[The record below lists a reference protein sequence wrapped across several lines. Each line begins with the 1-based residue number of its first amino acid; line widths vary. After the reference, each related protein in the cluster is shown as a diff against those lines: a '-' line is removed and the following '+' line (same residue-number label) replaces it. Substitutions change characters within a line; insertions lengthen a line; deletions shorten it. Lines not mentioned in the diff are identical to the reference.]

1 MTNKK
6 CRVYETLNS
15 VKDLKI
21 DKSSELM
28 TLSGVFGEC
37 GKRNR
42 NNRVYETSNYAAMV
56 SEMQQRIKNEGGIPG
71 ELEHPQ
77 SMNITLE
84 NISHKIIDIQIDENG
99 LVTGTIQLLNTPKGK
114 IAQAIVEGGLPLYIS
129 SRATGQISKDGKVTL
144 EKLST
149 YDLVGTPGF
158 EQAKMHLNES
168 LEIMHEEDNLC
179 IIEENETN
187 ENNNDMNNEQIF
199 EKISELEKQISILQE
214 EKEEL
219 KQTIE
224 NIIESNT
231 VKLDQD
237 QVKML
242 AEGIQNW
249 IIEEY
254 SPEVQKWIT
263 EEFAP
268 EHRDEIIE
276 SVSIDKDEILETY
289 RKDFTESIC
298 PLIQNWIIEE
308 YSPEFQNW
316 ITEEFAPAIQNWIVE
331 EYSPDVQNWLDESYI
346 ETIKTKVKDIV
357 NEAKANN
364 LDSIDETLKLLEN
377 IEVSKPKINNSSVQ
391 LNEVNINSNEPYFIQ
406 NMPDYIRP
414 LWNQASQEIKE
425 SINRRAKIYNFNAT
439 NAIEKFWESI
449 DFANIKPINNI
460 YEGFDNIID
469 EREKSIRLAF
479 RKKAHVNY
487 GLR

>member
-1 MTNKK
+1 MANKK

-15 VKDLKI
+15 VKDLSV
-21 DKSSELM
+21 DKSNGLM

-37 GKRNR
+37 GKKNR
-42 NNRVYETSNYAAMV
+42 NNRIYETSNYTAMV
-56 SEMQQRIKNEGGIPG
+56 TEMKNRIKAEGGIPG

-84 NISHKIIDIQIDENG
+84 NISHKIIDINIDENG

-129 SRATGQISKDGKVTL
+129 SRATGQVSKDGHVTL
-144 EKLST
+144 ERLST

-168 LEIMHEEDNLC
+168 LETMEEDDNICVIIENKEDNEINENMDSEILEKLNNLEEE
-179 IIEENETN
+179 ITRLREENEELR
-187 ENNNDMNNEQIF
+187 EN
-199 EKISELEKQISILQE
+199 LESITE
-214 EKEEL
+214 V
-219 KQTIE
+219 T
-224 NIIESNT
+224 
-231 VKLDQD
+231 KLDPE

-249 IIEEY
+249 IVEEY
-254 SPEVQKWIT
+254 SPELQKWIV

-268 EHRDEIIE
+268 EHKDEIVE
-276 SVSIDKDEILETY
+276 SVSADREEILETY
-289 RKDFTESIC
+289 RKDFTETIC
-298 PLIQNWIIEE
+298 PLIQQWVIEE

-331 EYSPDVQNWLDESYI
+331 EYSPDVQAWLDESYI
-346 ETIKTKVKDIV
+346 DTIKTKVKDIV

-364 LDSIDETLKLLEN
+364 LDSIDETLKLLESMD
-377 IEVSKPKINNSSVQ
+377 VTKPKIQGSSVQ
-391 LNEVNINSNEPYFIQ
+391 LNEVQGTSNEPYFIQ
-406 NMPDYIRP
+406 NMPENIRP

-425 SINRRAKIYNFNAT
+425 NVNRRAKIYNFNTPGAV
-439 NAIEKFWESI
+439 EKFWESI
-449 DFANIKPINNI
+449 NFDEIKPINKVFEGMENI
-460 YEGFDNIID
+460 VD
-469 EREKSIRLAF
+469 ERERAIRLSF
-479 RKKAHVNY
+479 RKKNHVNY